1 MRTETQKIKNIS
13 PAERRRRMQW
23 TGFIIFNSAILLG
36 AAALMPYRAL
46 ADGALKNF
54 IFCFWNRY
62 LHIYCPTC
70 GVTRMLD
77 SLLHLRF
84 ADTARENICMLVFVF
99 AVAYFDLRAFIALL
113 RREDRIFKVRL
124 VHMWIF
130 IAFLLIHAVVRNI
143 LLIKYGIDPLGDNRA
158 FWGWS

>member
-1 MRTETQKIKNIS
+1 MRTENQKVKNIS

-23 TGFIIFNSAILLG
+23 TGFILFNSAILLG

-84 ADTARENICMLVFVF
+84 ADAAPPAAPTQTPQPTAAGSPPGGTCRPVT
-99 AVAYFDLRAFIALL
+99 A
-113 RREDRIFKVRL
+113 
-124 VHMWIF
+124 
-130 IAFLLIHAVVRNI
+130 
-143 LLIKYGIDPLGDNRA
+143 
-158 FWGWS
+158 